1 MDHHR
6 TLASP
11 TSPPKAPSWIGWI
24 KSAHKKIAKGMSRGK
39 PKFGLDGE
47 QLEEVREAF
56 NLFDTDGS
64 GSIEVK
70 ELKAAMRALGFQ
82 VKKAEIRKMV
92 ADVDKDENGSIE
104 FDEFVDMMTSRMANR
119 DSREEVMKVFRLFTD
134 EGSDYI
140 TFRNLKRVVT
150 ELNEGLSDDEM
161 MEMIDE
167 ADRNNDGKID
177 FEEFFRVMKKR
188 GDNPL
193 DDLDS
198 DED

>member
-1 MDHHR
+1 
-6 TLASP
+6 
-11 TSPPKAPSWIGWI
+11 
-24 KSAHKKIAKGMSRGK
+24 MSRGGK

-119 DSREEVMKVFRLFTD
+119 DSKEEVMKVFRLFTD

-167 ADRNNDGKID
+167 ADRDGDGAINE
-177 FEEFFRVMKKR
+177 EEFIRIMKKTNLF
-188 GDNPL
+188 G
-193 DDLDS
+193 
-198 DED
+198 

>member
-1 MDHHR
+1 MPYQDTYNTMAR
-6 TLASP
+6 S
-11 TSPPKAPSWIGWI
+11 
-24 KSAHKKIAKGMSRGK
+24 GK
-39 PKFGLDGE
+39 PKFGLDSE

-82 VKKAEIRKMV
+82 IKKAEIRKMV

-119 DSREEVMKVFRLFTD
+119 DSREEVMKVFQLFAD

-167 ADRNNDGKID
+167 ADRNNDGKIHA
-177 FEEFFRVMKKR
+177 
-188 GDNPL
+188 L
-193 DDLDS
+193 
-198 DED
+198 

>member
-1 MDHHR
+1 M
-6 TLASP
+6 S
-11 TSPPKAPSWIGWI
+11 KANQ
-24 KSAHKKIAKGMSRGK
+24 
-39 PKFGLDGE
+39 KFGLDSE

-92 ADVDKDENGSIE
+92 ADVDKNENGSVE
-104 FDEFVDMMTSRMANR
+104 FDEFVDMMTCRMANR
-119 DSREEVMKVFRLFTD
+119 DSREEVMKVFRLFVD

-161 MEMIDE
+161 MEMI
-167 ADRNNDGKID
+167 K
-177 FEEFFRVMKKR
+177 
-188 GDNPL
+188 
-193 DDLDS
+193 
-198 DED
+198 

>member
-1 MDHHR
+1 
-6 TLASP
+6 
-11 TSPPKAPSWIGWI
+11 
-24 KSAHKKIAKGMSRGK
+24 MSRGGK

-119 DSREEVMKVFRLFTD
+119 DSKEEVMKVFRLFTD

-167 ADRNNDGKID
+167 ADRDGD
-177 FEEFFRVMKKR
+177 GEVSQNEFIRIMEKTNLF
-188 GDNPL
+188 
-193 DDLDS
+193 
-198 DED
+198 

>member
-1 MDHHR
+1 M
-6 TLASP
+6 
-11 TSPPKAPSWIGWI
+11 
-24 KSAHKKIAKGMSRGK
+24 
-39 PKFGLDGE
+39 LDKYD
-47 QLEEVREAF
+47 Q
-56 NLFDTDGS
+56 NKDGQ
-64 GSIEVK
+64 I
-70 ELKAAMRALGFQ
+70 Q
-82 VKKAEIRKMV
+82 W
-92 ADVDKDENGSIE
+92 N
-104 FDEFVDMMTSRMANR
+104 EFVDMMTSRMANR
-119 DSREEVMKVFRLFTD
+119 DSKEEVMKVFRLFTD

>member
-1 MDHHR
+1 
-6 TLASP
+6 
-11 TSPPKAPSWIGWI
+11 
-24 KSAHKKIAKGMSRGK
+24 MSRGGK

-119 DSREEVMKVFRLFTD
+119 DSKEEVMKVFRLFTD

-167 ADRNNDGKID
+167 ADRNNDGI
-177 FEEFFRVMKKR
+177 
-188 GDNPL
+188 P
-193 DDLDS
+193 DLDIMFDPRGNMFHNRDAS
-198 DED
+198 GKLLF

>member
-1 MDHHR
+1 MEPHQR
-6 TLASP
+6 FA
-11 TSPPKAPSWIGWI
+11 
-24 KSAHKKIAKGMSRGK
+24 
-39 PKFGLDGE
+39 
-47 QLEEVREAF
+47 
-56 NLFDTDGS
+56 
-64 GSIEVK
+64 
-70 ELKAAMRALGFQ
+70 
-82 VKKAEIRKMV
+82 
-92 ADVDKDENGSIE
+92 
-104 FDEFVDMMTSRMANR
+104 
-119 DSREEVMKVFRLFTD
+119 D

>member
-1 MDHHR
+1 
-6 TLASP
+6 
-11 TSPPKAPSWIGWI
+11 
-24 KSAHKKIAKGMSRGK
+24 MSRGGK

-119 DSREEVMKVFRLFTD
+119 DSKEEVMKVFRLFTD

-167 ADRNNDGKID
+167 ADRNNDGKI
-177 FEEFFRVMKKR
+177 EKLEFKKVF
-188 GDNPL
+188 
-193 DDLDS
+193 
-198 DED
+198 